1 VFEAGKPLNTYYFTP
16 INGGLQTKPSIV
28 EAETKEKGEKRMEET
43 FERIARHFYKRQY
56 QNSTGDWRTSY
67 YALFVTWQGKR
78 QRFSLGDCLEDA
90 RDELGRLHTLNK
102 GRYDFNAEK
111 ENQAKAKI
119 KAMTL
124 AEWLDL
130 FLDLVKSS
138 ASYKTRKSQ
147 CLPLKRL
154 LGHLPLSEIN
164 RFASWNTRTDGL
176 VNR

>member
-1 VFEAGKPLNTYYFTP
+1 MIASNIRKKGKVIVNPGANAEGIFERKSQKT
-16 INGGLQTKPSIV
+16 
-28 EAETKEKGEKRMEET
+28 EKGEKRMEET

-111 ENQAKAKI
+111 ENPGEGQ
-119 KAMTL
+119 
-124 AEWLDL
+124 D
-130 FLDLVKSS
+130 
-138 ASYKTRKSQ
+138 Q
-147 CLPLKRL
+147 
-154 LGHLPLSEIN
+154 GHDVS
-164 RFASWNTRTDGL
+164 RMVGS
-176 VNR
+176 VS